1 MLGAACGKAK
11 LAIPSKRWLEGGVG
25 GLVGISWGYG
35 GVYNGNVYRIH
46 WDHPYYPNFSSVYH
60 LVMTNIAMENHHF
73 LIGKP
78 SINGP
83 FSMAMLNNQRVN
95 KWRHL
100 FFLIQWCFNQGPP
113 MFCCRRLPTALST
126 FGRFPSFWRTFRIRR
141 DRSWV
146 YITYPEPKFSMPSFW
161 ATYLLS
167 HVKDTKIGAFYLA
180 SSHCIVWAWIAGHG
194 GQSHPRLFRPLA
206 GHDQIKLDTW
216 RWMTFLTVS

>member
-1 MLGAACGKAK
+1 M
-11 LAIPSKRWLEGGVG
+11 
-25 GLVGISWGYG
+25 
-35 GVYNGNVYRIH
+35 
-46 WDHPYYPNFSSVYH
+46 
-60 LVMTNIAMENHHF
+60 
-73 LIGKP
+73 GKP

-113 MFCCRRLPTALST
+113 MFCCRRLPTALPT

-167 HVKDTKIGAFYLA
+167 DVKDTKIGAFYLA